1 MNTSNTES
9 LIFYTALL
17 ADAENEYKYV
27 VDNPDLPGH
36 ESLLTQ
42 FTELVKSHKNNID
55 RLKKQ
60 IADSAQAKSDAEK
73 VLKFLENMYEVL
85 KHWIPEDVK
94 KWIEQLIA
102 AAKKVIELFK

>member
-1 MNTSNTES
+1 MTTSNTES

-17 ADAENEYKYV
+17 TNTEKDLKDIVN
-27 VDNPDLPGH
+27 DPTLPGH

-60 IADSAQAKSDAEK
+60 IADPAQAKTDAEK

-102 AAKKVIELFK
+102 AAKKVIELLK